1 MTFEQSPEGS
11 KGVGH
16 VGIWGRVLWGQ
27 EASNAKIL
35 GICRE
40 QHAGGQ
46 CGWSRAG
53 GEESGQTLRAPL
65 AKVGV
70 SILF

>member
-1 MTFEQSPEGS
+1 M
-11 KGVGH
+11 
-16 VGIWGRVLWGQ
+16 GIWGRVLWGQ

-35 GICRE
+35 GICRD
-40 QHAGGQ
+40 QHTGGQ

-53 GEESGQTLRAPL
+53 GEESGQTLRAPS